1 MRTSRDECRTV
12 VGAMAP
18 EDLGQLT
25 FGDCRNAARVVHKA
39 EFGKE
44 ARKSVRPRGVSGLF
58 LARAPLTLQLRL
70 AAQQGRPMSNADQSE
85 FSPDK
90 ITNDSSQMMG
100 YAAGVCLASARA
112 CAAF

>member
-1 MRTSRDECRTV
+1 
-12 VGAMAP
+12 MAP

-25 FGDCRNAARVVHKA
+25 IGDCRNAARVVHKA

-44 ARKSVRPRGVSGLF
+44 ARAPWGVG
-58 LARAPLTLQLRL
+58 
-70 AAQQGRPMSNADQSE
+70 ADQSE

>member
-1 MRTSRDECRTV
+1 
-12 VGAMAP
+12 MAP

-100 YAAGVCLASARA
+100 YDADVCLASARA

>member
-1 MRTSRDECRTV
+1 MNAERSLVRWHRRILASSPLATAATPPASCTRRS
-12 VGAMAP
+12 
-18 EDLGQLT
+18 LG
-25 FGDCRNAARVVHKA
+25 
-39 EFGKE
+39 
-44 ARKSVRPRGVSGLF
+44 RKLVRAVRPRGVSGLF

>member
-70 AAQQGRPMSNADQSE
+70 AAQGRPMSNADQSE